1 MIRNSTSPPRA
12 RGRRSCRLAAA
23 FGLALLLVAGAPR
36 PAAARPTEG
45 ERWNEAA
52 TTRFRVVTNTSERKA
67 RELARS
73 FELFQ
78 WALSRL
84 QPGLDLGGENSILVI
99 AFDDEESFAPY
110 KLRREE
116 ESRQDARHVI
126 GQFFASPAGVYI
138 LLNAFPPGRQ
148 SSLPTVYHEY
158 VHFFVAQNLGRVPL
172 WFNEGLAVYYS
183 SFEIRRDRLE
193 LGLPPADFLDLART
207 RSFWPFERLFAEDG
221 TSPEFLDPE
230 GRTVF
235 YAQSWALVHYLLTG
249 DEERARRAGAFLSA
263 LQRDEPAAEA
273 WTAAF
278 GEPLAGLEKT
288 VRGYVNQP
296 TFPYKALPITRDL
309 EPPRPDVQPLPGEEA
324 EAILARLLEVIR
336 LSDPD
341 RPSAERG
348 DRSDEESKPAAGR
361 GEPSGITESG
371 QPPP

>member
-1 MIRNSTSPPRA
+1 MSTPTPGPLHPR
-12 RGRRSCRLAAA
+12 RLRRPFVAAVA
-23 FGLALLLVAGAPR
+23 AVALLASAPA
-36 PAAARPTEG
+36 PAAARPSAD
-45 ERWNEAA
+45 ERWSEAA
-52 TTRFRVVTNTSERKA
+52 THRFRVVTNTSERKA

-78 WALSRL
+78 WALARL
-84 QPGLDLGGENSILVI
+84 QPGLDLGGEDSILVI

-116 ESRQDARHVI
+116 ESRSDARNVI

-193 LGLPPADFLDLART
+193 LGLPPEDFLELART
-207 RSFWPFERLFAEDG
+207 RSFWPFEKLFAEDG
-221 TSPEFLDPE
+221 SSAEFLDPE

-249 DEERARRAGAFLSA
+249 DEERARRASAFLSA
-263 LQRDEPAAEA
+263 VHRGESAAEA

-278 GEPLAGLEKT
+278 GEPLDGLEKT
-288 VRGYVNQP
+288 LRGYVNQP
-296 TFPYKALPITRDL
+296 SFPFKVLPITRDL

-324 EAILARLLEVIR
+324 DAILARLLEVIR

-341 RPSAERG
+341 QPSAERG
-348 DRSDEESKPAAGR
+348 DRSDEAPKPGAGR
-361 GEPSGITESG
+361 GQPGGIKENG
-371 QPPP
+371 KPPP